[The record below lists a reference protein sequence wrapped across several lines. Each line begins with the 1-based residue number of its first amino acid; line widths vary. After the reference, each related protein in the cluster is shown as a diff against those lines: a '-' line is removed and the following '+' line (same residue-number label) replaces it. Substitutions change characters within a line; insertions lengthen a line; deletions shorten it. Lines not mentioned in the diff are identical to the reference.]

1 MHTIRLG
8 LIGDNIA
15 DSKAPLLHEFAGQLH
30 GLDVTYQRLVP
41 HKLGLTAQE
50 LLLFCREHDFYG
62 VNVTYPYKQL
72 LAKEVTITDESVK
85 ALGAINTV
93 LFEPGGPQGFN
104 TDYSGFI
111 AAYCATLGLN
121 PPRSSC
127 ILGTGGV
134 GSAIAFALVQL
145 GARTLCLFDK
155 DTERAHTLEH
165 ALKRKAPNVRVRTT
179 DNIQAAIDGADGV
192 LNCTPVGMVGKEG
205 EALVSTKQLSSA
217 KWAFDAVY
225 TPEDTAFMDNA
236 KAAHLATLSGFELF
250 FFQGV
255 HAFRHF
261 TGIDLEQADFRNKLR
276 EVMRNGA
283 SR

>member
-1 MHTIRLG
+1 MQTIRLG

-41 HKLGLTAQE
+41 RKLGLSARE
-50 LLLFCREHDFYG
+50 LLYFCREHDFYG
-62 VNVTYPYKQL
+62 VNVTYPYKQVL
-72 LAKEVTITDESVK
+72 IDEVEITDDAVR

-93 LFEPGGPQGFN
+93 IFEPGGPQGHN

-111 AAYCATLGLN
+111 SAYCATLGLN
-121 PPRSSC
+121 PPRTSC

-145 GARTLCLFDK
+145 GARALNLYDV
-155 DTERAHTLEH
+155 DHERALALES
-165 ALKRKAPNVRVRTT
+165 ALRERSPQLLIKVADDVAK
-179 DNIQAAIDGADGV
+179 AIDGADGV
-192 LNCTPVGMVGKEG
+192 LNCTPIGMRGVDG
-205 EALVSTKQLSSA
+205 EALVGAGDFAQA
-217 KWAFDAVY
+217 HWAFDAVY
-225 TPEDTAFMDNA
+225 TPERTAFLEHA
-236 KAAHLATLSGFELF
+236 KAAGLTTLSGFELF

-261 TGIDLEQADFRNKLR
+261 TGIDLEQAQFRHQLR
-276 EVMRNGA
+276 EVMRDSVA
-283 SR
+283 

>member
-41 HKLGLTAQE
+41 RKLGLTAQE
-50 LLLFCREHDFYG
+50 LLHFCREHDFYG

-72 LAKEVTITDESVK
+72 LASEVTITDESVR
-85 ALGAINTV
+85 ALGAINTI

-121 PPRSSC
+121 PPRTSC
-127 ILGTGGV
+127 ILGAGGV

-145 GARTLCLFDK
+145 GARAISLFDM
-155 DTERAHTLEH
+155 DIERAQVLEQ
-165 ALKRKAPNVRVRTT
+165 ALKRRAPNVAINVT
-179 DNIQAAIDGADGV
+179 DNVDAAVDGAEGV
-192 LNCTPVGMVGKEG
+192 LNCTPVGMVGMEAD
-205 EALVSTKQLSSA
+205 ALVSTDQLRSA

-225 TPEDTAFMDNA
+225 TPERTAFIENA
-236 KAAHLATLSGFELF
+236 KAARLATLSGFELF

-276 EVMRNGA
+276 EVMRSSA
-283 SR
+283 SS